1 MCVSVYSRC
10 YCCFQ
15 EFVSIYV
22 HERDKMIY
30 IASDGGRLCRPLI
43 IVENGVP
50 RVKSSHIKQLV
61 EGYKSFDDFLHEGLI
76 EYVDVNEENDCY
88 IAMYER
94 DIHPRTTHLEI
105 EPLTILGVVAGL
117 IPYPHHN
124 QSPRNTYQCAMG
136 KQAMGAIGYNQFNR
150 IDTLLYLLVYPQ
162 QPMVKTKTID
172 LINFRK
178 IPGGQNAI
186 VAVMSY
192 SGYDIEDAVVL
203 NKASIDR
210 GFGRCMVL
218 KKASTLIKKYANGSH
233 DRIISPPAADE
244 RNTQL
249 KYHGLDSDGLAQPG
263 VSLKTGDVYINKQT
277 PRNTADPVAQIG
289 EVSDEDYKVDHQTYK
304 GLNPVIVD
312 KVMLSGSE
320 DDQVLIKV
328 LFRETRRPELGDKFS
343 SRHGQKGV
351 VGIIVQ
357 QEDMPFSDSGIVP
370 DLIMNP
376 HGFPSRMTVGK
387 LIEFLAG
394 KAGVLM
400 GEFRD
405 GTVRP
410 NTQTLAFCGISQSIF
425 RLSVGIASIL

>member
-1 MCVSVYSRC
+1 
-10 YCCFQ
+10 
-15 EFVSIYV
+15 VSIYV